1 MIIINIESLK
11 KIACEAVDEYAD
23 EFVSIGRKLRDIPET
38 GFKEYKSS
46 AFVKEK
52 LEALGLEVKDKI
64 AITGLRSVAKGKNSF
79 ANIALISELDAL
91 ACPNHIF
98 ADKINGAG
106 HACCHHTQSAVL
118 IGVATVLAKTG
129 IIKELDGDITFM
141 SVPAE
146 EAIEGDF
153 RRSLKEEGKIEFL
166 SGKQEFIRL
175 GMLENVD
182 VAICQHPV
190 SAGKEEY
197 YACGHTYNGII
208 NKKIVFNGKSAHAA
222 LCPENGINALQAAVN
237 AINNINSLRETFSDD
252 DYVRIHYIIT
262 NGGASSNIVPNRVEM
277 EMGVRAKT
285 TQKMIEVNQKV
296 NEALRVGARAIG
308 ATVDILD
315 YNAYLPFLQNKQL
328 TDIYLKNALAFTD
341 NVFDISSDHR
351 GSSTDAGDF
360 ASVVPTIH
368 PVYGGVHG
376 VLHADDCYIENE
388 RLAYAQSI
396 KPIVCTIIDLLSND
410 AILTRNVRDNFE
422 PEFCNKSEY
431 IDFYKNLF
439 SGNL

>member
-1 MIIINIESLK
+1 MNIEHLK
-11 KIACEAVDEYAD
+11 KVACDAVDEYA
-23 EFVSIGRKLRDIPET
+23 EELISIGRMLRDMPET

-64 AITGLRSVAKGKNSF
+64 AITGLKSVAKGKNSF
-79 ANIALISELDAL
+79 VNVALISELDAL
-91 ACPNHIF
+91 SCPNHIF
-98 ADKINGAG
+98 ADKTNGAG
-106 HACCHHTQSAVL
+106 HACCHYTQSVVL
-118 IGVATVLAKTG
+118 IGVATALIKTG

-141 SVPAE
+141 CVPAE

-175 GMLENVD
+175 GMLEDVD
-182 VAICQHPV
+182 AAICQHPV
-190 SAGKEEY
+190 PAGKEEY

-208 NKKIVFNGKSAHAA
+208 SKKVVFNGKSAHAA

-237 AINNINSLRETFSDD
+237 AINNINSLLETFSLNDC
-252 DYVRIHYIIT
+252 VRVHYIIT
-262 NGGASSNIVPNRVEM
+262 NGGTSSNIVPNRVEM

-285 TQKMIEVNQKV
+285 TSKMIEVNKKV
-296 NEALRVGARAIG
+296 NEALRDGAQIIG

-315 YNAYLPFLQNKQL
+315 YNAYLPFSQNSEL
-328 TDIYLKNALAFTD
+328 TNIFLKNAALFTD
-341 NVFDISSDHR
+341 NVFDISNDHR

-388 RLAYAQSI
+388 RLAYVQSI
-396 KPIVCTIIDLLSND
+396 KPIVCTIIELLSNQG
-410 AILTRNVRDNFE
+410 ILVKNVMDNFN
-422 PEFCNKSEY
+422 PEFQNDSEY
-431 IDFYKNLF
+431 IDFYKKLF
-439 SGNL
+439 SGSL

>member
-1 MIIINIESLK
+1 M
-11 KIACEAVDEYAD
+11 KIKACKAVDDYAD
-23 EFVSIGRKLRDIPET
+23 ELIAIGRALRDMPET

-52 LEALGLEVKDKI
+52 LEALGLEVEDKI
-64 AITGLRSVAKGKNSF
+64 AITGLKSVAKGKNLF

-98 ADKINGAG
+98 ADKTNGAG
-106 HACCHHTQSAVL
+106 HACCHHAQSAVL
-118 IGVATVLAKTG
+118 IGVATALIKTG

-141 SVPAE
+141 CVPAE

-237 AINNINSLRETFSDD
+237 AINNINSLREGFSDND
-252 DYVRIHYIIT
+252 HIRIHYIIT
-262 NGGASSNIVPNRVEM
+262 NGGSSSNIVPNCVEM
-277 EMGVRAKT
+277 EIGVRAKT
-285 TQKMIEVNQKV
+285 VEKMVAVNKKVNQAIKF
-296 NEALRVGARAIG
+296 GAEVIG
-308 ATVDILD
+308 ATVDISD
-315 YNAYLPFLQNKQL
+315 YNAYLPFLQNRDL
-328 TDIYLKNALAFTD
+328 TDIFLKNALEFTD
-341 NVFDISSDHR
+341 NVFDISNDHR

-376 VLHADDCYIENE
+376 LLHADDCFIENE
-388 RLAYAQSI
+388 RLAYVESI
-396 KPIVCTIIDLLSND
+396 KPIVCTIIDLLSNK
-410 AILTRNVRDNFE
+410 AALAKEIKDNSN
-422 PEFCNKSEY
+422 PEFKDKTEY
-431 IDFYKNLF
+431 MKFYKNLF
-439 SGNL
+439 SGKL